1 MRYMMTWFKNLN
13 QAAGPFFEGA
23 RLPKNMT
30 SPNTVVDLR
39 DDNDNDNDNDDDN
52 GEASL

>member
-1 MRYMMTWFKNLN
+1 
-13 QAAGPFFEGA
+13 
-23 RLPKNMT
+23 MT